1 MVRNLGEMMYLYIV
15 INSCLWIIAQKCTP
29 GPAEASKLSLDG
41 PCDPLTGPGQHQD
54 EPDVLE
60 QGADVVFFMLSNFY
74 YNDFFLKC
82 IISLPKAKN
91 GISLYYGY
99 AAF

>member
-1 MVRNLGEMMYLYIV
+1 MVWNLVEMMYLFIV
-15 INSCLWIIAQKCTP
+15 ISTYLWKIVQKCNP

-60 QGADVVFFMLSNFY
+60 
-74 YNDFFLKC
+74 
-82 IISLPKAKN
+82 
-91 GISLYYGY
+91 
-99 AAF
+99 

>member
-15 INSCLWIIAQKCTP
+15 NNSCLWTIAQKCTP

-60 QGADVVFFMLSNFY
+60 QGANVVFF
-74 YNDFFLKC
+74 
-82 IISLPKAKN
+82 
-91 GISLYYGY
+91 Y
-99 AAF
+99 AFKLLLQ